1 MTRAV
6 LAAVLGCASAWAQA
20 EVIAGVVVTPDGRP
34 AKRVRVAVAPSEA
47 SENQTAV
54 ITGENGAFRFEN
66 LRAGKYRLTAEPPAG
81 GAQSFGQRTL
91 SQGFGTAIVAGP
103 DLRNDNLVFR
113 LVPMGA
119 IRGRVVD
126 AEGEGVESV
135 LVQIFVSTFLRGKRS
150 VFFAGSRYTDDRGEY
165 RFGTLRDGTYYLA
178 VTGRPWYA
186 GRQRDPAGPLARAGY
201 ATTYYPNTRDVR
213 AATPL
218 EVKPGQ
224 EVTANFTLAASAG
237 ATLTV
242 TLKDAQQASTRLD
255 LMFEGLA
262 GSQGFAR
269 IETVYGGAPTSIQGL
284 EPGRYTLRARYT
296 EGGKALYAS
305 QTVAIGSQDTSVL
318 LALAPGPT
326 VAGKVKMLD
335 GAAVPEG
342 AYVELENEV
351 ERIHTRRAVAPD
363 GTFEF
368 DAMPPGSY
376 RPLLGTS
383 SKMVHLRGVVL
394 DGAAAKED
402 MIEIVRPAKLELTA
416 SLSGGE
422 IRGEVYRDGKP
433 VEGVLALLAPRKDSV
448 NPLDYRGFQT
458 DSDGSFEWNA
468 LPGGEYVL
476 IVKEDWY
483 DLEYA
488 NPAAVRGLM
497 KEGRAVTVAGT
508 EMQKI
513 RVELK

>member
-6 LAAVLGCASAWAQA
+6 LAALLACASAWAQA

-34 AKRVRVAVAPSEA
+34 AKRVRVAVAPSESA
-47 SENQTAV
+47 ENQTAV

-81 GAQSFGQRTL
+81 GSQSFGQRTL
-91 SQGFGTAIVAGP
+91 SKGFGTAIVTGP
-103 DLRNDNLVFR
+103 DLHNDNLVFR

-126 AEGEGVESV
+126 AEGEGVEGA

-150 VFFAGSRYTDDRGEY
+150 VFYVGSRYTDDRGEY
-165 RFGTLRDGTYYLA
+165 RFGTLRDGTYYVA
-178 VTGRPWYA
+178 VTGKPWYA

-201 ATTYYPNTRDVR
+201 AATYYPNTRDVR

-224 EVTANFTLAASAG
+224 EATANFTLAVSAG

-242 TLKDAQQASTRLD
+242 SVKETQPGSTRLD
-255 LMFEGLA
+255 LMFEGIA

-269 IETVYGGAPTSIQGL
+269 IETVYGGPAVFQGV
-284 EPGRYTLRARYT
+284 EPGRYTLRARRT
-296 EGGKALYAS
+296 DGGKALYAS
-305 QTVAIGSQDTSVL
+305 QTVVMGGQDASVQL
-318 LALAPGPT
+318 TLAPGPV
-326 VAGKVKMLD
+326 VAGKVRMED
-335 GAAVPEG
+335 GAAIPEG

-368 DAMPPGSY
+368 DAMAPGSY

-383 SKMVHLRGVVL
+383 SKMYPLRGVVL
-394 DGAAAKED
+394 DGAAVKED

-433 VEGVLALLAPRKDSV
+433 VEGVLALLAPRKDSM

-458 DSDGSFEWNA
+458 DSDGSFEWSA
-468 LPGGEYVL
+468 LPAGEYVL

-497 KEGRAVTVAGT
+497 NDGRAVTVAGT
-508 EMQKI
+508 ELQKI